1 MNSISASA
9 SPPFYTQGDGA
20 KRQRTNST
28 AVAEEGNKLHCSK
41 SLPDLPDP
49 IVTNILSF
57 HPNMTI
63 NKGFSESLLH
73 IYKDTI
79 IKRLHK
85 KYPET
90 ITKEMV
96 DSLENSDIIF
106 IFHKLNKFMETDHP
120 TELVSS
126 ALTMG
131 FSLKQIMSIPIDQLS
146 WYKAQ
151 FDAYNIPA
159 DIQNQIDNLS
169 ETNGK
174 LNLENKRLT
183 TGQLCK
189 ILNALTVT
197 QRNALTRLDLDSNQ
211 LTYLPHSF
219 GNLSALSQLWLQ
231 RNQLTSLPDSF
242 GDLSALTK
250 LGLAQNQLTSLAHSF
265 GNLSALSGLA
275 LNYNQL
281 TSLPDSFGNLSALS
295 GLGLNNNQLISL
307 PHSFGN
313 LSALSQLWLQTNQLT
328 SLPDSFGDL
337 SALTQLD
344 LDENQLKYLP
354 DSFGDLS
361 ALRVLVLRRNK
372 FNTNL
377 KHAIQQRFNFADI

>member
-1 MNSISASA
+1 MDNISSVTGCAPPS
-9 SPPFYTQGDGA
+9 SPQGNGA
-20 KRQRTNST
+20 NRHRTIST
-28 AVAEEGNKLHCSK
+28 PAAEDGNKLQRSE

-63 NKGFSESLLH
+63 NKGFSESLLKS
-73 IYKDTI
+73 YKETI
-79 IKRLHK
+79 VKRLDVK
-85 KYPET
+85 
-90 ITKEMV
+90 KEMV
-96 DSLENSDIIF
+96 DALERSDIIF
-106 IFHKLNKFMETDHP
+106 LFNKLNKFMETDHP
-120 TELVSS
+120 TALVSS

-131 FSLKQIMSIPIDQLS
+131 FSLKQIMSIPSDQLS
-146 WYKAQ
+146 EYKAQ
-151 FDAYNIPA
+151 FDAYVIPA

-169 ETNGK
+169 ETNDR
-174 LNLENKRLT
+174 LNLYDKELT

-189 ILNALTVT
+189 ILNALTDA
-197 QRNALTRLDLDSNQ
+197 QRGA
-211 LTYLPHSF
+211 LTYLD
-219 GNLSALSQLWLQ
+219 LTL
-231 RNQLTSLPDSF
+231 NQLTSLPDSF
-242 GDLSALTK
+242 RRLTALTK
-250 LGLAQNQLTSLAHSF
+250 LDLYCNQLS
-265 GNLSALSGLA
+265 
-275 LNYNQL
+275 
-281 TSLPDSFGNLSALS
+281 SLPDSFGCLTALAE
-295 GLGLNNNQLISL
+295 LYLYCNQLTSL

-313 LSALSQLWLQTNQLT
+313 LSALTNLVLASNRLTSLPDSFGNLTALTQLTLETNRLISLPDSFGRLTALTYLNLRKNQLT

-377 KHAIQQRFNFADI
+377 KHAIQQRFNFAALS